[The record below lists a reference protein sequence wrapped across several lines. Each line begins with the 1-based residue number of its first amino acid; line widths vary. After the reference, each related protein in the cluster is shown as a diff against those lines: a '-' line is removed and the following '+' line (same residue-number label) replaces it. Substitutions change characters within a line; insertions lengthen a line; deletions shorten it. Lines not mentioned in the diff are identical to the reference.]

1 MSRCIQPTVTDR
13 IICAK
18 VCYEQ
23 FNDNPVAKFLFSDYV
38 LLDDSTYYD
47 DNILGSRESRWKVFI
62 GDYFF
67 YDFGWNNINDS
78 VIALGNGSTYGQLI
92 LGFQNQDIIALFE
105 SLPSTQV
112 PVGTK
117 FCMQLDVRDDSG
129 VESNNISNTYCFIK

>member
-47 DNILGSRESRWKVFI
+47 DDIIASREIRWKVYI

-67 YDFGWNNINDS
+67 YDFGWNNIND
-78 VIALGNGSTYGQLI
+78 
-92 LGFQNQDIIALFE
+92 IIIIITFY
-105 SLPSTQV
+105 
-112 PVGTK
+112 
-117 FCMQLDVRDDSG
+117 
-129 VESNNISNTYCFIK
+129 N